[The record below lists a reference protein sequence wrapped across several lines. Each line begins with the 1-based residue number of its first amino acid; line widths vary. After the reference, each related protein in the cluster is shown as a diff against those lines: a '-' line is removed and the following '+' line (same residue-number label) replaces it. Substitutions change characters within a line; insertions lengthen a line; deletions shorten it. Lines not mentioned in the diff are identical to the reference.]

1 MKKYSAVLFDLFDTL
16 VMFEPSLLPKVT
28 LNGETWNSTA
38 RHVFTRMRSSL
49 GGMEFS
55 DFYGPFV
62 ESHRELLELRKRDLR
77 EYPNRKRFEIF
88 MEKTGL
94 KGDGGLLEKF
104 VFSHMEGLCGA
115 MVYPEHHTEVLLYLR
130 EKGYRLSVV
139 SNFDHAP
146 TARELL
152 GKFGIADFF
161 EHVAIS
167 EEVGWR
173 KPHRKIFE
181 SALAGLGEKASDVIF
196 IGDNPEAD
204 ITGSSDC
211 GIDSVWVKRKE
222 QSARAEPKF
231 IIEDLEDLKEI
242 I

>member
-16 VMFEPSLLPKVT
+16 VMFEPSLLPKIT

-38 RHVFTRMRSSL
+38 QHVFTQMRGSL
-49 GGMEFS
+49 GGMEFT
-55 DFYGPFV
+55 DFYEPFV
-62 ESHRELLELRKRDLR
+62 ESHRELLELREKDLR

-94 KGDGGLLEKF
+94 KGDDGLLEKF
-104 VFSHMEGLCGA
+104 VRSHMEA
-115 MVYPEHHTEVLLYLR
+115 SPEPWYTRSITRKFFCTLR
-130 EKGYRLSVV
+130 RKDTGFRSSQTLITLPRHENCL
-139 SNFDHAP
+139 
-146 TARELL
+146 E
-152 GKFGIADFF
+152 KFGIADFF
-161 EHVAIS
+161 EHIVIS

-181 SALAGLGEKASDVIF
+181 VALSTLGENASDVLF

-204 ITGSSDC
+204 IMGSSDC

-222 QSARAEPKF
+222 QFTRAEPKF
-231 IIEDLEDLKEI
+231 IIEDLEDLKKI
-242 I
+242 A

>member
-1 MKKYSAVLFDLFDTL
+1 MKKYSAVFFDLFDTL
-16 VMFEPSLLPKVT
+16 VMFEPSLLPKVA

-38 RHVFTRMRSSL
+38 QHVFTRMRSSL
-49 GGMEFS
+49 GGMEFT
-55 DFYGPFV
+55 DFYEPFV
-62 ESHRELLELRKRDLR
+62 ESHRELLELRKKDLR

-94 KGDGGLLEKF
+94 RGDDGLVENF
-104 VFSHMEGLCGA
+104 VSSHMEALCGA
-115 MVYPEHHTEVLLYLR
+115 MVYPEHHTEVLLYLK

-146 TARELL
+146 TARQLL

-161 EHVAIS
+161 EHIAIS

-181 SALAGLGEKASDVIF
+181 FALTSLGESPSDVIF
-196 IGDNPEAD
+196 IGDDPEAD
-204 ITGSSDC
+204 ITGCSHC
-211 GIDSVWVKRKE
+211 GIDSVWVKRRE
-222 QSARAEPKF
+222 QLNQTEPKF
-231 IIEDLEDLKEI
+231 IIKDLEELREI

>member
-38 RHVFTRMRSSL
+38 QHVFTQMRGSL
-49 GGMEFS
+49 GGMEFA
-55 DFYGPFV
+55 DFYEPFV
-62 ESHRELLELRKRDLR
+62 ESHRELLELREKDLR

-88 MEKTGL
+88 MGKTGL
-94 KGDGGLLEKF
+94 GGDDALLEKF
-104 VFSHMEGLCGA
+104 VRSHMESLCGA
-115 MVYPEHHTEVLLYLR
+115 MVYPEHHTEVLLYLK

-161 EHVAIS
+161 EHIVIS

-173 KPHRKIFE
+173 KPHGKIFE
-181 SALAGLGEKASDVIF
+181 VALSTLGESASDVLF

-204 ITGSSDC
+204 IIGSSDC

-222 QSARAEPKF
+222 QFTRAEPNF
-231 IIEDLEDLKEI
+231 IIKDLQDLKEI

>member
-1 MKKYSAVLFDLFDTL
+1 MKKYSALLFDLFDTL
-16 VMFEPSLLPKVT
+16 VMFKPSLLPKVT
-28 LNGETWNSTA
+28 LNGEIWNSTA
-38 RHVFTRMRSSL
+38 EHVFTEMRSSL
-49 GGMEFS
+49 GEMEFT
-55 DFYGPFV
+55 DFYEPFV
-62 ESHRELLELRKRDLR
+62 ESHRELMELRKKDLR

-88 MEKTGL
+88 MEKMGL
-94 KGDGGLLEKF
+94 RRDDGLLDRF
-104 VFSHMEGLCGA
+104 VLSHMKSLSGA
-115 MVYPEHHTEVLLYLR
+115 MVYPEHHTEVLLYLK

-152 GKFGIADFF
+152 RKFGIADFF
-161 EHVAIS
+161 EHTVIS

-181 SALAGLGEKASDVIF
+181 FALASLGENPSEVIF

-204 ITGSSDC
+204 IMGSSDC
-211 GIDSVWVKRKE
+211 GIDSVWVKRRE
-222 QSARAEPKF
+222 QFTQVKPKF
-231 IIEDLEDLKEI
+231 TIKNLEDLKEI

>member
-28 LNGETWNSTA
+28 LNGKTWNSTA
-38 RHVFTRMRSSL
+38 QHVFTRMRSSL
-49 GGMEFS
+49 GEMEFT
-55 DFYGPFV
+55 DFYEPFV
-62 ESHRELLELRKRDLR
+62 ESHRELLELRKKDLR

-88 MEKTGL
+88 MEKIDL
-94 KGDGGLLEKF
+94 EGDDGLLEKF

-115 MVYPEHHTEVLLYLR
+115 MVYPGHHTKVLLYLK

-152 GKFGIADFF
+152 RKFGIADFF
-161 EHVAIS
+161 EHIVIS

-181 SALAGLGEKASDVIF
+181 FALASLGESPSDVIF
-196 IGDNPEAD
+196 IGDDPEAD
-204 ITGSSDC
+204 IMGSSDC
-211 GIDSVWVKRKE
+211 GIDSVWVKRRE
-222 QSARAEPKF
+222 QPIQAKPKF
-231 IIEDLEDLKEI
+231 IIKDLEDLKEI

>member
-1 MKKYSAVLFDLFDTL
+1 MKKYSALLFDLFDTL
-16 VMFEPSLLPKVT
+16 VMFKPSLLPKVT

-38 RHVFTRMRSSL
+38 EHVFTEMRSSL
-49 GGMEFS
+49 GEMEFA
-55 DFYGPFV
+55 DFYEPFV
-62 ESHRELLELRKRDLR
+62 ESHRELMELRKKDLR

-88 MEKTGL
+88 MEKMGL
-94 KGDGGLLEKF
+94 RGDDGLLDRF
-104 VFSHMEGLCGA
+104 VLSHMKSLSGA
-115 MVYPEHHTEVLLYLR
+115 MVYPEHHTEVLFYLR

-152 GKFGIADFF
+152 RKFGIADFF
-161 EHVAIS
+161 EHTVIS

-181 SALAGLGEKASDVIF
+181 FALASLGENPSEVIF

-204 ITGSSDC
+204 IMGSSDC
-211 GIDSVWVKRKE
+211 GIDSVWVKRRE
-222 QSARAEPKF
+222 QFTQAKPKF
-231 IIEDLEDLKEI
+231 TIKDLEDLKEI

>member
-1 MKKYSAVLFDLFDTL
+1 MKKYSAVFFDLFDTL

-28 LNGETWNSTA
+28 FNGETWNSTA
-38 RHVFTRMRSSL
+38 QHVFTQMRKSL
-49 GGMEFS
+49 GGMEFA

-62 ESHRELLELRKRDLR
+62 ESHRELLELKQKDLR

-94 KGDGGLLEKF
+94 KGDDGLLEKF
-104 VFSHMEGLCGA
+104 VRSHMESLSGA
-115 MVYPEHHTEVLLYLR
+115 MVYSEHHTEILLYLK

-161 EHVAIS
+161 EHIVVS
-167 EEVGWR
+167 DEVGWR

-181 SALAGLGEKASDVIF
+181 FALAELGESPSDVIF

-204 ITGSSDC
+204 IMGPSDC
-211 GIDSVWVKRKE
+211 GIDSVWVKRRE
-222 QSARAEPKF
+222 QPTFAEPKF
-231 IIEDLEDLKEI
+231 IIKDLEDLKEI

>member
-1 MKKYSAVLFDLFDTL
+1 MKKYSAVFFDLFDTL

-38 RHVFTRMRSSL
+38 QHVFTQMRESL
-49 GGMEFS
+49 GEMEFA

-62 ESHRELLELRKRDLR
+62 ESHRELLELRQKDLR

-88 MEKTGL
+88 MKKTGL
-94 KGDGGLLEKF
+94 KGDDDLLERF
-104 VFSHMEGLCGA
+104 VCSHMESLSGA
-115 MVYPEHHTEVLLYLR
+115 MVYPKHHTEILFYLK

-146 TARELL
+146 TARKLL
-152 GKFGIADFF
+152 GKFEIADFF
-161 EHVAIS
+161 EHIVIS

-173 KPHRKIFE
+173 KPHRRIFE
-181 SALAGLGEKASDVIF
+181 FALSRLGENASDVIF
-196 IGDNPEAD
+196 IGDDPEAD
-204 ITGSSDC
+204 IMGSSDC
-211 GIDSVWVKRKE
+211 GIDSIWVKRKE
-222 QSARAEPKF
+222 LFTQAEPRF
-231 IIEDLEDLKEI
+231 IIKDLQELKEI

>member
-28 LNGETWNSTA
+28 LNGEIWNSTA
-38 RHVFTRMRSSL
+38 RHVFTQMRSSL
-49 GGMEFS
+49 GEMEFM
-55 DFYGPFV
+55 DFYEPFV
-62 ESHRELLELRKRDLR
+62 ESHRELLELRKKDLR

-94 KGDGGLLEKF
+94 KGDDGLLEKF
-104 VFSHMEGLCGA
+104 VRSHMESLRGA
-115 MVYPEHHTEVLLYLR
+115 MVYPKHHTEVLLYLKER
-130 EKGYRLSVV
+130 GYRLSVV

-152 GKFGIADFF
+152 ERFGIADFF
-161 EHVAIS
+161 EQIVIS

-181 SALAGLGEKASDVIF
+181 FALAGLGESSSDAIF
-196 IGDNPEAD
+196 IGDDPEAD
-204 ITGSSDC
+204 ITGSSHF
-211 GIDSVWVKRKE
+211 GIDSVWVKKKE
-222 QSARAEPKF
+222 QVTKAEPNF
-231 IIEDLEDLKEI
+231 IIEDLKELRGI

>member
-1 MKKYSAVLFDLFDTL
+1 MKKYSAVFFDLFDTL

-38 RHVFTRMRSSL
+38 QHVFTQMQNSL
-49 GGMEFS
+49 GEMEFA

-62 ESHRELLELRKRDLR
+62 ESHKELLELRQKDLK

-88 MEKTGL
+88 LEKTGL
-94 KGDGGLLEKF
+94 KEDDDLLDRF
-104 VFSHMEGLCGA
+104 VCSHMESLSGA
-115 MVYPEHHTEVLLYLR
+115 IVYPKHHTEILFYLK

-146 TARELL
+146 TARKLL
-152 GKFGIADFF
+152 GKFGITDFF
-161 EHVAIS
+161 EHIVIS

-181 SALAGLGEKASDVIF
+181 FALSRLGENASDVIF

-204 ITGSSDC
+204 IIGSSDC
-211 GIDSVWVKRKE
+211 GIDSIWIKRKE
-222 QSARAEPKF
+222 QFTRAEPKF
-231 IIEDLEDLKEI
+231 IIKDLQDIKEI

>member
-1 MKKYSAVLFDLFDTL
+1 MKNYSAVFFDLFDTL

-28 LNGETWNSTA
+28 LNGKTWNSTA
-38 RHVFTRMRSSL
+38 EHVFTQMRESL
-49 GGMEFS
+49 GEMEFT
-55 DFYGPFV
+55 DFYRPFV
-62 ESHRELLELRKRDLR
+62 ESRRELLELRQKDLR
-77 EYPNRKRFEIF
+77 EYPNRKRFEIL

-94 KGDGGLLEKF
+94 KGDDDLFERF
-104 VFSHMEGLCGA
+104 VCSHMESLSGA
-115 MVYPEHHTEVLLYLR
+115 MVYPKHHTEILFYLK

-146 TARELL
+146 TARKLL
-152 GKFGIADFF
+152 EKFGIMDFF
-161 EHVAIS
+161 EHIVIS

-181 SALAGLGEKASDVIF
+181 FALSRLGKNASDVIF

-204 ITGSSDC
+204 IMGSSDC
-211 GIDSVWVKRKE
+211 GIDSIWVKRKE
-222 QSARAEPKF
+222 QLTRAEAKF
-231 IIEDLEDLKEI
+231 IIKDLQDLKEI

>member
-16 VMFEPSLLPKVT
+16 VMFRPSLLPKIT

-38 RHVFTRMRSSL
+38 QHVFTQMRSSL
-49 GGMEFS
+49 GEMEFA
-55 DFYGPFV
+55 DFYEPFV
-62 ESHRELLELRKRDLR
+62 ESHRELLELRKKDLR
-77 EYPNRKRFEIF
+77 EYPNRKRFEMF

-94 KGDGGLLEKF
+94 KEDGGLLEKF
-104 VFSHMEGLCGA
+104 VCSHMESLCGA
-115 MVYPEHHTEVLLYLR
+115 MVYPEHHTEVLLYLK

-152 GKFGIADFF
+152 VKFGIADFF
-161 EHVAIS
+161 EHIVIS

-181 SALAGLGEKASDVIF
+181 FALARLGEDPSDAIF

-204 ITGSSDC
+204 IMGPSDC

-222 QSARAEPKF
+222 QFIQAEPKF
-231 IIEDLEDLKEI
+231 IIEDLEDLKKI

>member
-28 LNGETWNSTA
+28 LNGKTWNSTA
-38 RHVFTRMRSSL
+38 QHVFTEMRGSL
-49 GGMEFS
+49 GGMEFT

-62 ESHRELLELRKRDLR
+62 ESHRELLELRKKDLR
-77 EYPNRKRFEIF
+77 EYPNRKRFEMFI
-88 MEKTGL
+88 EKTGL
-94 KGDGGLLEKF
+94 KGDDGLLEKF
-104 VFSHMEGLCGA
+104 VRSHMESLCGA
-115 MVYPEHHTEVLLYLR
+115 MVYPEHHTEVLLHLK

-161 EHVAIS
+161 EHTVIS

-181 SALAGLGEKASDVIF
+181 FALASLGESPSDVIF

-204 ITGSSDC
+204 IMGSSDC
-211 GIDSVWVKRKE
+211 GIDSVWIKRTE
-222 QSARAEPKF
+222 QFTRTKPKF
-231 IIEDLEDLKEI
+231 IIKDLEDLKEI

>member
-1 MKKYSAVLFDLFDTL
+1 MKKYSAVFFDLFDTL

-38 RHVFTRMRSSL
+38 QHVFTQMRGSL
-49 GGMEFS
+49 GGMEFA

-62 ESHRELLELRKRDLR
+62 ESHRELLDLRQKDLR

-94 KGDGGLLEKF
+94 KGDDGLLEKF
-104 VFSHMEGLCGA
+104 VRSHMESLSGA
-115 MVYPEHHTEVLLYLR
+115 MVYPEHHTEVLLYLK

-146 TARELL
+146 TARKLL
-152 GKFGIADFF
+152 GGFGIADFF
-161 EHVAIS
+161 EHIVIS

-181 SALAGLGEKASDVIF
+181 VALSTLGENASDVLF

-204 ITGSSDC
+204 IMGSSDC

-222 QSARAEPKF
+222 QLPQAEPNF
-231 IIEDLEDLKEI
+231 IIKDLQDLKEI

>member
-1 MKKYSAVLFDLFDTL
+1 MKKYSAALFDLFDTL

-38 RHVFTRMRSSL
+38 QHVFTQMRGSL
-49 GGMEFS
+49 GGMEFA

-62 ESHRELLELRKRDLR
+62 ESHRELLDLRQKDLR

-94 KGDGGLLEKF
+94 KGDDDLLEKF
-104 VFSHMEGLCGA
+104 VRSHMESLSGA
-115 MVYPEHHTEVLLYLR
+115 MVYPEHHTEVLLYLK

-152 GKFGIADFF
+152 GKFGIVDFF
-161 EHVAIS
+161 EHIVIS

-181 SALAGLGEKASDVIF
+181 VALSTLGENASDVLF

-204 ITGSSDC
+204 IMGSSDC

-222 QSARAEPKF
+222 QLTRAEPKF
-231 IIEDLEDLKEI
+231 TIEDLEDLKEI
-242 I
+242 A

>member
-1 MKKYSAVLFDLFDTL
+1 M
-16 VMFEPSLLPKVT
+16 
-28 LNGETWNSTA
+28 
-38 RHVFTRMRSSL
+38 
-49 GGMEFS
+49 
-55 DFYGPFV
+55 
-62 ESHRELLELRKRDLR
+62 
-77 EYPNRKRFEIF
+77 F

-94 KGDGGLLEKF
+94 KEDGGLLEKF
-104 VFSHMEGLCGA
+104 VCSHMESLCGA
-115 MVYPEHHTEVLLYLR
+115 MVYPEHHTEVLLYLK
-130 EKGYRLSVV
+130 EKGYRLSIV

-152 GKFGIADFF
+152 VKFGIADFF
-161 EHVAIS
+161 EHIVIS

-181 SALAGLGEKASDVIF
+181 FALARLGEDPSDAIF

-204 ITGSSDC
+204 IMGPSDC

-222 QSARAEPKF
+222 QFIQAEPKF
-231 IIEDLEDLKEI
+231 IIEDLEDLKKI